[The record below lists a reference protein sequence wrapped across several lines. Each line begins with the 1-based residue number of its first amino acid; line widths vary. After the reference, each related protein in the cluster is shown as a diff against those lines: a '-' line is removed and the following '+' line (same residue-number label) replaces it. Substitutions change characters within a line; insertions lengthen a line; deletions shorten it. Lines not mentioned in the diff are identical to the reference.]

1 LNNNS
6 IEKYIFDRL
15 AVTSRPILVVLNKVD
30 LLRGDYAVGEL
41 KEEIAENA
49 SVGTYDGNNIRTPEA
64 KLSFKKK
71 LLQRKRDALLI
82 TENENVIAAE
92 ESVSTDVKHDDTEN
106 EESSG
111 DDSGISGSG
120 SKKDVKEFTGNTDY
134 QEYKDEYNEAESENV
149 R

>member
-1 LNNNS
+1 M
-6 IEKYIFDRL
+6 
-15 AVTSRPILVVLNKVD
+15 VLNKVD
-30 LLRGDYAVGEL
+30 LLRGDYAIGEL
-41 KEEIAENA
+41 KDEIVENT

-82 TENENVIAAE
+82 TENGNGNSVVAE
-92 ESVSTDVKHDDTEN
+92 ELVSTNVPIDDTEGN
-106 EESSG
+106 ESSS

-134 QEYKDEYNEAESENV
+134 AEYKDEYNEVESGNV

>member
-1 LNNNS
+1 M
-6 IEKYIFDRL
+6 
-15 AVTSRPILVVLNKVD
+15 VLNKVD
-30 LLRGDYAVGEL
+30 LLRGDYAIGEL
-41 KEEIAENA
+41 KDEIVENT

-82 TENENVIAAE
+82 TENENSIVPQ
-92 ESVSTDVKHDDTEN
+92 ESVSTDVTTHDDTESV
-106 EESSG
+106 EVSG

-134 QEYKDEYNEAESENV
+134 AEYKDEYNEVESGNV